1 MGYENFKKSENGFLV
16 DTNGWNEGLA
26 CKFASVE
33 VTEELT
39 QMQGLVLTT
48 QAAPV
53 KGPLGTGKCISKN
66 DLVGG
71 W

>member
-39 QMQGLVLTT
+39 
-48 QAAPV
+48 
-53 KGPLGTGKCISKN
+53 
-66 DLVGG
+66 
-71 W
+71 

>member
-1 MGYENFKKSENGFLV
+1 MEYENFKNLENGFLL

-39 QMQGLVLTT
+39 
-48 QAAPV
+48 
-53 KGPLGTGKCISKN
+53 
-66 DLVGG
+66 
-71 W
+71 